1 MEFLDKYFATTI
13 YPDFI
18 KSNYQQI
25 VADFVTPGGY
35 DLGNIDGASAKVYVT
50 KDKGQ
55 GSTKYLV
62 ENCYHRE
69 SYIGNATNIC
79 FEKNGQFFSVSERSF
94 VSFDSITDELFGPV
108 ETFSGFTIDSEGQ
121 AYTLDEGSSQIA
133 YEAGC
138 NAIDMISSKTLVK
151 TIEPVSVKQ

>member
-13 YPDFI
+13 YPDCI
-18 KSNYQQI
+18 RSNYQQI
-25 VADFVTPGGY
+25 VADFVTPGRY
-35 DLGNIDGASAKVYVT
+35 DLGSIDGASTKVYVT

-69 SYIGNATNIC
+69 NYIGNATNIC
-79 FEKNGQFFSVSERSF
+79 FEKDGNFFSVSERSF
-94 VSFDSITDELFGPV
+94 VSFDSMTDELFGPIK
-108 ETFSGFTIDSEGQ
+108 TFSGFTVDNNGN
-121 AYTLDEGSSQIA
+121 AFALDEGSSQIA
-133 YEAGC
+133 YESCC

-151 TIEPVSVKQ
+151 TIEPVIVK

>member
-13 YPDFI
+13 YPNFI
-18 KSNYQQI
+18 QGNYDKI

-35 DLGNIDGASAKVYVT
+35 DLGTIDGASAKVYVT

-62 ENCYHRE
+62 ENAYERE
-69 SYIGNATNIC
+69 NFIGNATNIC

-94 VSFDSITDELFGPV
+94 VSFDSMTDELFGPV
-108 ETFSGFTIDSEGQ
+108 KTFTGFTINSNGQ
-121 AYTLDEGSSQIA
+121 AYVLDEGTSQIA
-133 YEAGC
+133 YEGCC

-151 TIEPVSVKQ
+151 TIEPVVVK